1 MKWEKDAEKAMD
13 KVPFFVRRVARKKV
27 EDHVRLSGRDTVTIQ
42 DVYDARSAFAQGGV
56 SASPAP
62 VSPPATTA
70 SAAATSA
77 TTTIDEMPVG
87 SSIAPDHLSAQEP
100 SEGGITESQ
109 IRRIEKLV
117 EQVGGYETRFWSVKV
132 CGGAVGCPLTQFD
145 VQKMADE
152 FKDIIDDSGLS
163 RVLESR
169 IRGPVLSHHKFKVAI
184 AGCPN
189 NCSETH
195 IRDFAVAGEV
205 SPGPG
210 PGDCIECGQCET
222 ACKEGAVKVNGRPHI
237 DRSLCVGC
245 GDCAAACP
253 TQALVIER
261 EGYTVMVGGK
271 LGRHPQ
277 LATTIIR
284 LADEETVYRALRAS
298 IKLLREE
305 GRGGERLGSVLNRV
319 GLERLLRMLH

>member
-27 EDHVRLSGRDTVTIQ
+27 EDHVRLSGRDTVTLQ
-42 DVYDARSAFAQGGV
+42 DVHDARSAFAQGGV
-56 SASPAP
+56 SFSTAP
-62 VSPPATTA
+62 VSSSATTA
-70 SAAATSA
+70 SAAATS
-77 TTTIDEMPVG
+77 TTIAIDETPVG
-87 SSIAPDHLSAQEP
+87 SAAPDQPSAKEP
-100 SEGGITESQ
+100 TEGGITESQ
-109 IRRIEKLV
+109 IRRIEELV
-117 EQVGGYETRFWSVKV
+117 ERVGGYETRFWSVKV

-145 VQKMADE
+145 VQRMADE

-163 RVLESR
+163 HVLEGR

-195 IRDFAVAGEV
+195 IRDFAVSGEV
-205 SPGPG
+205 RPGPG

-261 EGYTVMVGGK
+261 GGYTVMVGGK

-277 LATTIIR
+277 LATSIIK

-305 GRGGERLGSVLNRV
+305 GRGGERLGGVLNRV